1 MRTQETEASR
11 RRRVFPAGVPRLSGL
26 RSQMTLICI
35 GVVLVFMAFVLIVRL
50 CVFFILQEPRVDL
63 TPSKIIGTVVT
74 PIAIII
80 GILTGLA
87 ASRGP
92 VARMKRLV
100 AATTAFAAGNSAER
114 VRVSRMD
121 EIGQLEHQFNEMAQ
135 QLVESAAQ
143 QRMLVEQNARLAERT
158 RISRDLHDS
167 VKQRLFAVALQV
179 GVALSLA
186 ETADARVRQH
196 LQEADGLI
204 AQAQQ
209 DLTALIHELR
219 PAALQ
224 QKGLP
229 AALRDFAA
237 NWSRQHAIPVEIT
250 LADISGL
257 SFETE
262 EALWHIT
269 GEAFSNIARHSG
281 ATRAGLRLDATPTQ
295 VKLDI
300 SDNGHGFAPAATGNA
315 TGVGL
320 QSMRERL
327 DAVGGTLTI
336 ESGSVTGTRVV
347 ACCPLAAVG
356 GALPADGAAGET
368 TRARNE
374 ALL

>member
-1 MRTQETEASR
+1 MRTLETEAVR

-50 CVFFILQEPRVDL
+50 CIFFILQEPQVDL
-63 TPSKIIGTVVT
+63 TPSKIIGAVVT

-87 ASRGP
+87 ASRSP
-92 VARMKRLV
+92 VRRMKRLV
-100 AATTAFAAGNSAER
+100 SATTAFAAGNSAER
-114 VRVSRMD
+114 VPVTRYD
-121 EIGQLEHQFNEMAQ
+121 EIGQLEHQFNQMAR

-143 QRMLVEQNARLAERT
+143 QRMLAEQNARLAERT

-186 ETADARVRQH
+186 ETADARVREH
-196 LQEADGLI
+196 LLEADGLI
-204 AQAQQ
+204 SQAQQ

-219 PAALQ
+219 PSALQ

-229 AALRDFAA
+229 TALRDFAA
-237 NWSRQHAIPVEIT
+237 DWSRQHAVPVDLHIAE
-250 LADISGL
+250 ISGL
-257 SFETE
+257 SFEVE

-269 GEAFSNIARHSG
+269 GEAFSNVARHSE
-281 ATRAGLRLDATPTQ
+281 ATRAELRLDATPTR
-295 VKLDI
+295 VTLTI
-300 SDNGHGFAPAATGNA
+300 ADNGRGFTPTANDA

-320 QSMRERL
+320 QSIRERVA
-327 DAVGGTLTI
+327 AVGGTLTI
-336 ESGSVTGTRVV
+336 ESDPATGTRLVARCPVV
-347 ACCPLAAVG
+347 TMG
-356 GALPADGAAGET
+356 GAAGANGATNET
-368 TRARNE
+368 TPAENE

>member
-1 MRTQETEASR
+1 
-11 RRRVFPAGVPRLSGL
+11 
-26 RSQMTLICI
+26 
-35 GVVLVFMAFVLIVRL
+35 
-50 CVFFILQEPRVDL
+50 
-63 TPSKIIGTVVT
+63 
-74 PIAIII
+74 
-80 GILTGLA
+80 
-87 ASRGP
+87 
-92 VARMKRLV
+92 
-100 AATTAFAAGNSAER
+100 
-114 VRVSRMD
+114 
-121 EIGQLEHQFNEMAQ
+121 
-135 QLVESAAQ
+135 VESAAQ
-143 QRMLVEQNARLAERT
+143 QHALVEQNARLAERT

-219 PAALQ
+219 PSALQ

-229 AALRDFAA
+229 TALRDFAA
-237 NWSRQHAIPVEIT
+237 DWSRQHAIPVDLT
-250 LADISGL
+250 VADTSEL
-257 SFETE
+257 SFEAE

-295 VKLDI
+295 VTLDI
-300 SDNGHGFAPAATGNA
+300 TDNGHGFAPAANGNA

-320 QSMRERL
+320 HSMHERL
-327 DAVGGTLTI
+327 DAIGGSLTV
-336 ESGSVTGTRVV
+336 ESDPATGTRLV
-347 ACCPLAAVG
+347 ARCPLAAVG
-356 GALPADGAAGET
+356 GAMAADGATGET